1 MARGAGF
8 SWDGGAME
16 GKKITEDCFL
26 MTDAMGV
33 AGEAADRK
41 YFRGMVI
48 LCSSWL
54 LIWTLLPAI
63 LLDNAYI
70 DVLENVVWGRHFQF
84 GYDKNPYL
92 GAWLTRLGYIAT
104 GNCLQISYLL
114 SQLSV
119 LTGFI
124 CVWKLAR
131 KFMSPAYAFL
141 SVIFLTGVLFY
152 GIKTLEF
159 NDDVIEIA
167 LWPLTMLFFYRALVG
182 RSNGDWLLVGLFSGL
197 SFMTK
202 YYGVVLFVPMAVIM
216 LVTVEGRRAFR
227 QWGLYGCIAV
237 FALLSLPN
245 IIWLF
250 QHEFVAIRY
259 AFSRANLAEACSV
272 PWQDHLRQPLR
283 FANRMIPVVIAPLIA
298 FGIIFFRR
306 SARWNTVSLF
316 NRTFVTVLCFG
327 PLVMTLLF
335 SLLTGGELKYS
346 WMVPGFSLL
355 GLFVV
360 MAWQPLITAARL
372 KLFVTFAVVF
382 SLSCMLAF
390 AFDVLYRQPYKKK
403 NCAYENFPGEAVSR
417 DLTELWHR
425 QFGTPVKYVIGE
437 REEACNFAVYSVDL
451 PEGFF
456 SANRLYSPWIDEED
470 IRRHGAIILW
480 KGNKAKMPGWV
491 NKYKAMADRVEF
503 YPTRNYPRAVKAW
516 FRSLPGNR
524 EPKPVPVTFAFIKPE
539 SAK

>member
-1 MARGAGF
+1 MVG
-8 SWDGGAME
+8 
-16 GKKITEDCFL
+16 ED
-26 MTDAMGV
+26 V
-33 AGEAADRK
+33 DRK
-41 YFRGMVI
+41 YLRGMVF

-54 LIWTLLPAI
+54 LIWTLLPI
-63 LLDNAYI
+63 LLLDNAYI

-104 GNCLQISYLL
+104 GNGLWISYLL

-119 LTGFI
+119 LICFI

-131 KFMSPAYAFL
+131 KFMSSAYAFL

-152 GIKTLEF
+152 GIKTLEL

-182 RSNGDWLLVGLFSGL
+182 RSNCDWLLVGLFAGL

-216 LVTVEGRRAFR
+216 LVTGEGRRAFR
-227 QWGLYGCIAV
+227 QWGLYGCIGV
-237 FALLSLPN
+237 FVLLSLPN

-250 QHEFVAIRY
+250 QHEFVAINY
-259 AFSRANLAEACSV
+259 AFCRANLKANCSV
-272 PWQDHLRQPLR
+272 PWQDHFLQPLR
-283 FANRMIPVVIAPLIA
+283 FVNRMIPVVIAPLIA
-298 FGIIFFRR
+298 FGVFFFRR
-306 SARWNTVSLF
+306 SARWNTVSPF
-316 NRTFVTVLCFG
+316 NRTFVTILCFG
-327 PLVMTLLF
+327 PFVMTLLF

-360 MAWQPLITAARL
+360 MAWQPLITPWRL
-372 KLFVTFAVVF
+372 KLFVTFAVIF
-382 SLSCMLAF
+382 LLSCMFAF

-403 NCAYENFPGEAVSR
+403 NCAYENFPGEVVSR
-417 DLTELWHR
+417 DLTELWHQR
-425 QFGTPVKYVIGE
+425 FGLPVKYVIGD
-437 REEACNFAVYSVDL
+437 REEACNFAVYSADL

-456 SANRLYSPWIDEED
+456 SANRLYSSWIDEAD
-470 IRRHGAIILW
+470 VLRSGAIILW
-480 KGNKAKMPGWV
+480 KGNMAKMPAWA
-491 NKYKAMADRVEF
+491 NKYKAMTERVEF
-503 YPTRNYPRAVKAW
+503 FPTRNYPRSVKSW
-516 FRSLPGNR
+516 FKPLLGNR
-524 EPKPVPVTFAFIKPE
+524 EPKPVPITFAFIKPE
-539 SAK
+539 AAK